1 MPSKI
6 GKLWRTDVLKQHLP
20 YGPNS
25 QIFQERAVTIKV
37 TFCELSHPIRRAHLT
52 RPVFV
57 CVIYCTCQMR
67 YLLGCMR
74 YQVMC
79 DMWCVGEMGV
89 QIETNHFYCSDPN
102 RRHRYQLRL
111 CLRQKSLEQ
120 LVRKSAMCKEWSFSP
135 CIPFNFFEPNAA
147 VGCKIG
153 RGTVCVINKILCH
166 IG

>member
-1 MPSKI
+1 
-6 GKLWRTDVLKQHLP
+6 
-20 YGPNS
+20 
-25 QIFQERAVTIKV
+25 
-37 TFCELSHPIRRAHLT
+37 
-52 RPVFV
+52 
-57 CVIYCTCQMR
+57 MR

-74 YQVMC
+74 YHVMC

-111 CLRQKSLEQ
+111 CLRQKSPEQ
-120 LVRKSAMCKEWSFSP
+120 LVRKSAMCKEWSFSS
-135 CIPFNFFEPNAA
+135 CIPFNFFEPHAA

-166 IG
+166 IGLHFYAFDSIHNQKYQGQARSARLHVCDIWWHKTGATMKKWRSV